1 MKRWG
6 FSFYLEFFNF
16 FSGPKQE
23 IMHFKLFLDLKYWRF
38 GEFLYLCARFGF
50 SKTDNF
56 FLNRA
61 EKVSQN
67 GQLPLAKSA

>member
-1 MKRWG
+1 MR
-6 FSFYLEFFNF
+6 
-16 FSGPKQE
+16 
-23 IMHFKLFLDLKYWRF
+23 FKLFLDLNYWCF

-67 GQLPLAKSA
+67 GQLLLAKSA